1 MNKQYNLH
9 ITDGQWNPANIPI
22 YNIEQNIRSV
32 QNMKLDAKYNMFYSR
47 RAVESC
53 KHSNLCARKSS
64 GNQVRK
70 K

>member
-1 MNKQYNLH
+1 M
-9 ITDGQWNPANIPI
+9 
-22 YNIEQNIRSV
+22 QNI
-32 QNMKLDAKYNMFYSR
+32 KLIAKYNMYFSR

-70 K
+70 KDDDDDYHEHRDH